1 MISDNQMDE
10 FFNSRF
16 RDYPSTVPE
25 DMWER
30 INEKKKRDRMVWLF
44 FLRLFA
50 LVILSLTLVGGYFIL
65 NQKKSDSAI
74 VKDNI
79 KINQKPVI
87 ADSIKGNSSS
97 LSASHY
103 QMLVPQVNEVSNKAK
118 QKGKPQID
126 YLDKFDHAKKNTQ
139 KASSKYNNMPN
150 AQSGQSDPAT
160 PTDSNVV
167 KENETEYKKDALSKK
182 PFVKATAP
190 LIKANTPDSSQNK
203 DSKKSETKNKSNDR
217 KWYLD
222 LYASP
227 DYPITHGYAQSKL
240 SYTLGVRINRSFG
253 QHFSV
258 KTGIQYSQINLVG
271 SDSSIGGAILH
282 INRLDLPVLAG
293 YSFGKADIKTT
304 INGGVIFNLSSSVS
318 PESAQG
324 YFENNLGLSLY
335 LGVNFETKINDKFSL
350 FGEPYYRYQLT
361 SMTVSSVPIIKFIDI
376 VGINI
381 GARYYFGNKHS
392 GR

>member
-10 FFNSRF
+10 YFKGRF

-30 INEKKKRDRMVWLF
+30 INEKKKRERMIWLF

-50 LVILSLTLVGGYFIL
+50 LVILSLTLVGGYFIF
-65 NQKKSDSAI
+65 NQKKSDAEI

-118 QKGKPQID
+118 QKGKTQID
-126 YLDKFDHAKKNTQ
+126 YSDKFDHTKKSTQ
-139 KASSKYNNMPN
+139 QGEASPKFNNLSRTE
-150 AQSGQSDPAT
+150 SGQTVPAT

-167 KENETEYKKDALSKK
+167 KENETEYKKDSLSKK
-182 PFVKATAP
+182 PFVKAAAP
-190 LIKANTPDSSQNK
+190 LIKANTSDSSQNK
-203 DSKKSETKNKSNDR
+203 DSKKPDTKNKSNNP

-222 LYASP
+222 LFASP
-227 DYPITHGYAQSKL
+227 DYPFVSPHEYEHSKL
-240 SYTLGVRINRSFG
+240 SYTLGVRLNRSLG
-253 QHFSV
+253 QHFSL
-258 KTGIQYSQINLVG
+258 KTGIQYSRVNIAG
-271 SDSSIGGAILH
+271 DSLFVH
-282 INRLDLPVLAG
+282 LMRLDLPVLAG
-293 YSFGKADIKTT
+293 YSVGNEKLKTT
-304 INGGVIFNLSSSVS
+304 FNGGVILNLYSWLPGNNSS
-318 PESAQG
+318 G
-324 YFENNLGLSLY
+324 LFKTNTGLSLY

-361 SMTVSSVPIIKFIDI
+361 SMTVSSVPILKFIDI

-381 GARYYFGNKHS
+381 GARYYFGNKNS